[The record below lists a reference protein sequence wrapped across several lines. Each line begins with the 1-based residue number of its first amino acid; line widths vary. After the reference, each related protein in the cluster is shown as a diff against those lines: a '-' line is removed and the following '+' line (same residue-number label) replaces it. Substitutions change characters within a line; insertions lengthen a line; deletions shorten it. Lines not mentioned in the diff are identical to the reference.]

1 MKILMIFQF
10 APYPP
15 DLGPAKRNF
24 PFFRENLKRH
34 EVTVLSFGTKE
45 QEQRMRD
52 VYGDQCKIV
61 YVDTNRTRF
70 INLLLRIWLLITGR
84 SSFRRFYSWQMQRT
98 IAKLV
103 ADEQFDLLHCCTT
116 MLAYHRLPEN
126 IPLVGDTHNVE
137 HDAVYRAYQ
146 QTTNVILKA
155 YYYWEYLRVK
165 KEEIKACEPF
175 DVMISTTNAD
185 YQKFRSVLPDK
196 RIHVIP
202 NGVDSTFFQKQDVI
216 EEPRTIVF
224 AGLMSYYPNN
234 HGILY
239 FLDEIFPLILAQVPD
254 TKLYIV
260 GAEPPKKIQRRASDN
275 IIVTGFVDDVKPY
288 FARGQVFIIPLKIGG
303 GIRGKA
309 LEAMAMRRPIVS
321 TTLGCEGINL
331 RHEDSALF
339 ADTPKDF
346 ADAVVRMFKDAALRN
361 RLTEKAFQNVVEGYS
376 WEVNGLALDRIYQ
389 SLVATNGSGRLNHPK
404 ISTAKS
410 VREK

>member
-34 EVTVLSFGTKE
+34 EVSVLSFGTKE

-52 VYGDQCKIV
+52 AYGDQCKRIV

-84 SSFRRFYSWQMQRT
+84 SSFRRFYSWKMQRM
-98 IAKLV
+98 IAKIV
-103 ADEQFDLLHCCTT
+103 AEEQFDLVHCSTT
-116 MLAYHRLPEN
+116 MLAYHRLPKHL
-126 IPLVGDTHNVE
+126 PLVGDTHNVE
-137 HDAVYRAYQ
+137 HDALYRAYQ

-175 DVMISTTNAD
+175 DVMISTTDTD
-185 YQKFRSVLPDK
+185 YRKFKSVLPGK
-196 RIHVIP
+196 KIHVIP
-202 NGVDSTFFQKQDVI
+202 NGVDSAFFQKQDVH
-216 EEPRTIVF
+216 EEARTIVF

-239 FLDEIFPLILAQVPD
+239 FLDEIFPLILHKVPD
-254 TKLYIV
+254 AKVYVV
-260 GAEPPKKIQRRASDN
+260 GAEPPKKIQRRVSDN
-275 IIVTGFVDDVKPY
+275 IIVTGYVKDVKPY

-331 RHEDSALF
+331 HHDDSALF
-339 ADTPKDF
+339 ADTPQDF
-346 ADAVVRMFKDAALRN
+346 ADAVIRMFNEPALRA
-361 RLTEKAFQNVVEGYS
+361 RLTEKAFRNVVEGYS

-389 SLVATNGSGRLNHPK
+389 SLVGTNGSGRAAHVK
-404 ISTAKS
+404 VSTAK
-410 VREK
+410 V

>member
-24 PFFRENLKRH
+24 PFFRENIKRH
-34 EVTVLSFGTKE
+34 KVTVLSFGTKE

-84 SSFRRFYSWQMQRT
+84 SSFRRFYSWKMQRT
-98 IAKLV
+98 IA
-103 ADEQFDLLHCCTT
+103 DLAAAEEYDLIHCCTT
-116 MLAYHRLPEN
+116 MLAYHRLPEH

-146 QTTNVILKA
+146 QTTDIFLKA

-175 DVMISTTNAD
+175 DVMISTTQAD
-185 YQKFRSVLPDK
+185 YKKFQAVLPDK
-196 RIHVIP
+196 KIYVIP
-202 NGVDSTFFQKQDVI
+202 NGVDNAFFQKQTVQ

-239 FLDEIFPLILAQVPD
+239 FLDEIFPLILQKVPD
-254 TKLYIV
+254 TKLYVV

-275 IIVTGFVDDVKPY
+275 IVVTGFVDDVKPY

-331 RHEDSALF
+331 HHDDSALF
-339 ADTPKDF
+339 ADSPQDF
-346 ADAVVRMFKDAALRN
+346 ADSIIRLFNEPALRA
-361 RLTEKAFQNVVEGYS
+361 RLTEKAFRNVVEGYS
-376 WEVNGLALDRIYQ
+376 WEVNGLALDRVYQ
-389 SLVATNGSGRLNHPK
+389 SLVKTNGSGQVGHSAVS
-404 ISTAKS
+404 IAK
-410 VREK
+410 V